1 MRNRKIS
8 FVAGLAIAGLL
19 VGACSEDSSTTT
31 NAPASEAPATDAPA
45 GTDAPAATDA
55 PAESP
60 ISAENLAHAVE
71 YTGGTAG
78 AATGTEPFVV
88 GYVNQEGGT
97 PGFPEASIGVDGA
110 VWYINNYLGGIGGRP
125 IELAKCIITKEEDGQ
140 KCAQEMLA
148 NDQVSVVLAG
158 AMLNG
163 NAPLLDGLAGKK
175 PVFISN
181 PLTTPEF
188 LASDAFAFTPGAP
201 GVVGGLTVFIA
212 KYLGEL
218 EGKEIKKVAVVYGDN
233 PSGQVAFNALT
244 KPVFESLGI
253 EVTGVAAA
261 DTAGATEMA
270 SLIQAAGAQDA
281 DAFYPLV
288 TIGSCIAV
296 YDALATLEIETT
308 VVTTGLCFGVPM
320 QTHLQELGID
330 AKLPDGWYFGG
341 YGYSYEIAG
350 NPDIDSYIEAIFAY
364 AATEGMDAA
373 TLEYT
378 GFGGPTFGTLMT
390 IAQFANAGASDSES
404 YRTAAKA
411 FTGPGWGV
419 VGPQKC
425 GGNPTFPSLCGFQIG
440 VQQQQGADYVS
451 IMDGFNGKAIDAQAE
466 LG

>member
-1 MRNRKIS
+1 MKRKQQGLI
-8 FVAGLAIAGLL
+8 AGLAVLGLL
-19 VGACSEDSSTTT
+19 AGACSSDSESSVT
-31 NAPASEAPATDAPA
+31 EAPVVTDAPNV
-45 GTDAPAATDA
+45 TDAPVDTGAPTD
-55 PAESP
+55 SP

-78 AATGTEPFVV
+78 AATGTDPFVI

-97 PGFPEASIGVDGA
+97 PGFPEATIGVDAA
-110 VWYINNYLGGIGGRP
+110 VWYINNHLGGIGGRP

-188 LASDAFAFTPGAP
+188 LAGDAFAFTPGAP

-288 TIGSCIAV
+288 TVGSCIAV

-330 AKLPDGWYFGG
+330 ANLPDGWYFGG
-341 YGYSYEIAG
+341 YGYSYEIPG
-350 NPDIDSYIEAIFAY
+350 NPDIDAYIEALFAY

-390 IAQFANAGASDSES
+390 IAQFANAGAADSES

-425 GGNPTFPSLCGFQIG
+425 GGNPTFPSLCGFQVGI
-440 VQQQQGADYVS
+440 QQQQGSDYVS

>member
-8 FVAGLAIAGLL
+8 FVAGLAVAGLL
-19 VGACSEDSSTTT
+19 VGACSEDSTTT
-31 NAPASEAPATDAPA
+31 TEAPATSEAPASSDAPVSTDAP
-45 GTDAPAATDA
+45 TD
-55 PAESP
+55 SP

-78 AATGTEPFVV
+78 AATGTDPFVI
-88 GYVNQEGGT
+88 GFVNQEGVT
-97 PGFPEASIGVDGA
+97 PGYPEATIGVDAA

-125 IELAKCIITKEEDGQ
+125 IELARCIITKEEDGQ

-148 NDQVSVVLAG
+148 NEQVSVVLTG
-158 AMLNG
+158 AVIYG
-163 NAPLLDGLAGKK
+163 NQPFLDGLAGKK
-175 PVFISN
+175 PVYIAN

-188 LASDAFAFTPGAP
+188 LAGDAFAFTPGAP

-212 KYLGEL
+212 KYLGEI
-218 EGKEIKKVAVVYGDN
+218 EAKEIKKVAVVYGDN
-233 PSGQVAFNALT
+233 PSGQVAYNVLT
-244 KPVFESLGI
+244 KPIFESLGL
-253 EVTGVAAA
+253 EVTGVAAS

-270 SLIQAAGAQDA
+270 SLIQAAGAEDA
-281 DAFYPLV
+281 DVFYPLV
-288 TIGSCIAV
+288 TVGSCIAV
-296 YDALATLEIETT
+296 YDALVTLEIETT

-320 QTHLQELGID
+320 QNHLQELGID
-330 AKLPDGWYFGG
+330 ADLPDGWYFGG
-341 YGYSYEIAG
+341 YGYSYSIPG
-350 NPDIDSYIEAIFAY
+350 NPDIDAYIEAIFAY

-390 IAQFANAGASDSES
+390 IAQFANGGAADAEGF
-404 YRTAAKA
+404 RTAAKA

-425 GGNPTFPSLCGFQIG
+425 GGNPTFPSLCGFQVGI
-440 VQQQQGADYVS
+440 QQQQGSEYVS